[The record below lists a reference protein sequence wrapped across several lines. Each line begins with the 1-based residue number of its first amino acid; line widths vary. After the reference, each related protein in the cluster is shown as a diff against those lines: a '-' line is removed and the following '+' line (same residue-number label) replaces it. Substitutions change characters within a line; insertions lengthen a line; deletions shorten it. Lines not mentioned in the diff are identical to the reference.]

1 MFPCFLPALNGRDQ
15 DQQPLR
21 EQGPRRACRGGAGLL
36 GAAPGQR
43 GEASVPPAEGPRLQ
57 GTQAGLVGVGGSPW
71 ARVGMAT
78 RVREGPWVPLEE
90 LWPDRTSKQDA
101 SVGGVRRLL
110 LNVSKAGAQPPPPPV
125 APPDALFVLR
135 FAHPLW
141 SPVAAALSPSAPWCP
156 QCPFPSMAALYLLLD
171 SPPDSHAQHA
181 SLSYPTAL
189 ICPSCHWSH

>member
-1 MFPCFLPALNGRDQ
+1 MVRGCWVLLQASRGRPLC
-15 DQQPLR
+15 PLR
-21 EQGPRRACRGGAGLL
+21 RAQGCRN
-36 GAAPGQR
+36 
-43 GEASVPPAEGPRLQ
+43 
-57 GTQAGLVGVGGSPW
+57 TKAGLVGVGGSPW
-71 ARVGMAT
+71 ARVVMAT

-90 LWPDRTSKQDA
+90 LWPDGTSKWDA

-110 LNVSKAGAQPPPPPV
+110 LNVCLQGWRKPPPPLV